1 MQNNSLRITSDQS
14 QNNVAPAIAKSEK
27 YQVKEKNNSSINK
40 VFEYE
45 VASLSQP
52 RIITKERTVKATPEK
67 RKLGSLLTKSPMNR
81 KRNMTTNIPESFL
94 PQSSRSI
101 TPRKSGTKSV
111 LHHSKDSRTGEQEGL
126 VSTERYI
133 DSKGEVYI
141 EMTSQE
147 GSRVRKK
154 KVKLNDI
161 NKIEKRRK
169 FLKELSADGIDGFK
183 KRLKSPIDTGESKF
197 IKKFIP
203 KID

>member
-1 MQNNSLRITSDQS
+1 M
-14 QNNVAPAIAKSEK
+14 
-27 YQVKEKNNSSINK
+27 
-40 VFEYE
+40 
-45 VASLSQP
+45 
-52 RIITKERTVKATPEK
+52 
-67 RKLGSLLTKSPMNR
+67 
-81 KRNMTTNIPESFL
+81 
-94 PQSSRSI
+94 
-101 TPRKSGTKSV
+101 
-111 LHHSKDSRTGEQEGL
+111 
-126 VSTERYI
+126 STERYI